1 MSHRQLLSAVSHA
14 TGESRRT
21 IDRLGFSLAAPLDV
35 CHDPEPQV
43 VLDEAYDF
51 EDVNPLAADIAHES
65 YLDWD
70 DAWQARY
77 AGVVSCEL

>member
-21 IDRLGFSLAAPLDV
+21 IDRLGFSLATPMDV
-35 CHDPEPQV
+35 RHDPEPQIV
-43 VLDEAYDF
+43 VDEAYDF
-51 EDVNPLAADIAHES
+51 EEAKPLAADIAHES

-77 AGVVSCEL
+77 GGALTAGV

>member
-1 MSHRQLLSAVSHA
+1 MSHRQLLSAFSFA

-21 IDRLGFSLAAPLDV
+21 IDRLGFSLATPLDV
-35 CHDPEPQV
+35 CHDPEPQI

-51 EDVNPLAADIAHES
+51 EEAKPLAADIAHES

-70 DAWQARY
+70 DVWQARY
-77 AGVVSCEL
+77 AGVLTAEV